1 MENKIKLPL
10 REGDFFEVY
19 TNEEGEQIAEFIM
32 GVELTSSDSSAD
44 CAFRSVKPSYPMDI
58 ELFELIQRF
67 KQDGSIYEL
76 MSEYSLEIG
85 DKVMTQEE
93 FDDEMS
99 KVDGIASVF
108 ELIQDKLPEGYWFI
122 LAHQE
127 RSAGVIEKIKERSR
141 ENRLFGVG
149 ATYSLKEL
157 YEFHRKTKYSDDRI
171 LEWLSMIQKHYKAF
185 DKEFCATLNHPFCDL
200 DIDIPEERE
209 YLFDFIMS
217 LEEMYVEYTKSCQ
230 NYYYSREDF
239 AYAISR
245 LMIDDGLDLSDIEQN
260 PTQIYA
266 TLASL
271 GNTNN

>member
-10 REGDFFEVY
+10 RSGDFFDVF
-19 TNEEGEQIAEFIM
+19 TNDEGERIAYFIM
-32 GVELTSSDSSAD
+32 GVEFIPSDSSTD
-44 CAFRSVKPSYPMDI
+44 WAFRSVKPVYPMDI
-58 ELFELIQRF
+58 ELFELQQRF

-76 MSEYSLEIG
+76 MSKSPMKIG
-85 DKVMTQEE
+85 DKAMTQEE

-99 KVDGIASVF
+99 EVDGVASIF
-108 ELIQDKLPEGYWFI
+108 ELIQDTLPEGRWFI

-127 RSAGVIEKIKERSR
+127 HSAGVIEKIKERSR
-141 ENRLFGVG
+141 ENRLFGDG

-157 YEFHRKTKYSDDRI
+157 YKLHRKFNDSDERI
-171 LEWLSMIQKHYKAF
+171 LEWLSAIYRHQQAF
-185 DKEFCATLNHPFCDL
+185 NKEFCATLNHHFCFL
-200 DIDIPEERE
+200 DIDAPEERG

-230 NYYYSREDF
+230 SYCRSREDF

-245 LMIDDGLDLSDIEQN
+245 LIMDDGLDLSDIEQN

-266 TLASL
+266 ILSSL
-271 GNTNN
+271 GNANN